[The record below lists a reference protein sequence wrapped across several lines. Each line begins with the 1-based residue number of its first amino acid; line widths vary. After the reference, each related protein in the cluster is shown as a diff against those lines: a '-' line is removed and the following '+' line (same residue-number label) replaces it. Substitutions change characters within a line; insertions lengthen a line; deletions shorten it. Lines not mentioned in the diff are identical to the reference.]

1 MRRLH
6 LYIFI
11 LCLALIP
18 LQGIR
23 AQQADLDKYHR
34 SSLYSLMLKH
44 PEKEFGPEIVEAFKS
59 IPIPDKYNDHTL
71 KLTVF
76 PSPVLQKL
84 SKDEM
89 EGAFK
94 DAITK
99 LMNRNKIARR
109 MVEKWFDRDSKTGAM
124 DMKLVME
131 RGLYDASILDVRQ
144 AQKSARGTAILADA
158 GEELLNHTY
167 VLVNDIRYADKVV
180 EKSIVGGALMAVSL
194 VGQFVPLGNNVTNM
208 VTGTALMN
216 DKVAGFK
223 VLVTSYLYKLEWNE
237 EIAGTF
243 YNTMWMDENSLDAA
257 VKKVFEEDK
266 DLFRLKYLGN
276 ATVFSGKTALG
287 GVKSEKDMFLKVCTR
302 AIDRSITEL
311 QQHFDEFK
319 VFSPLMSI
327 DPLYAYIGMKEG
339 VNEDSR
345 YEVLERTVN
354 AEGRT
359 EYKRVGIIKPEKGK
373 IWDNRFMAADDN
385 LEGSDLEY
393 TTFKK
398 VSGKNFYPGMLIRE
412 IK

>member
-167 VLVNDIRYADKVV
+167 VLVNDIRYADKEV
-180 EKSIVGGALMAVSL
+180 EKY
-194 VGQFVPLGNNVTNM
+194 FTEFTPLWANIEYEIASRRTRY
-208 VTGTALMN
+208 LN
-216 DKVAGFK
+216 DK
-223 VLVTSYLYKLEWNE
+223 L
-237 EIAGTF
+237 
-243 YNTMWMDENSLDAA
+243 
-257 VKKVFEEDK
+257 FED
-266 DLFRLKYLGN
+266 
-276 ATVFSGKTALG
+276 
-287 GVKSEKDMFLKVCTR
+287 
-302 AIDRSITEL
+302 
-311 QQHFDEFK
+311 
-319 VFSPLMSI
+319 
-327 DPLYAYIGMKEG
+327 
-339 VNEDSR
+339 
-345 YEVLERTVN
+345 
-354 AEGRT
+354 
-359 EYKRVGIIKPEKGK
+359 
-373 IWDNRFMAADDN
+373 
-385 LEGSDLEY
+385 
-393 TTFKK
+393 
-398 VSGKNFYPGMLIRE
+398 
-412 IK
+412 

>member
-1 MRRLH
+1 
-6 LYIFI
+6 
-11 LCLALIP
+11 
-18 LQGIR
+18 
-23 AQQADLDKYHR
+23 
-34 SSLYSLMLKH
+34 MLKH
-44 PEKEFGPEIVEAFKS
+44 PEKEFGPEIVEAFKG

-94 DAITK
+94 DAVTK

-109 MVEKWFDRDSKTGAM
+109 MVEKWFNRDNKTGAM

-131 RGLYDASILDVRQ
+131 RGLYDASIMDVRQ

-167 VLVNDIRYADKVV
+167 VLVNDIRYADKEV

-194 VGQFVPLGNNVTNM
+194 VGQFVPLGSDVTNL

-223 VLVTSYLYKLEWNE
+223 VLVTSYLYKLEWSD
-237 EIAGTF
+237 EIASTF
-243 YNTMWMDENSLDAA
+243 YNTMWMDENHLDAA
-257 VKKVFEEDK
+257 IKKVFDENQ

-302 AIDRSITEL
+302 AIDRSIAEL

-319 VFSPLMSI
+319 VFSPLMSVE
-327 DPLYAYIGMKEG
+327 PLYAYIGMKEG

-345 YEVLERTVN
+345 YEVLERSVN
-354 AEGRT
+354 DEGRT
-359 EYKRVGIIKPEKGK
+359 VYKRVGIIKPEKGK
-373 IWDNRFMAADDN
+373 IWDNRFMAADDH
-385 LEGSDLEY
+385 LEGSELEY

>member
-144 AQKSARGTAILADA
+144 AQKSVRGTAILADA

-167 VLVNDIRYADKVV
+167 VLVNDIRYADKEV